1 MPIAWVSRDRIPC
14 RYETNL
20 VFGFNVRLT
29 ASRLARP
36 NSHRQDDENQHAEAN
51 LHIGI
56 ELSRRDGSVEKLSQL
71 LLSGRYPAQSRL
83 PPERELA
90 GLLGVSRSGLREGLE
105 ILEAEGRIWRHVGK
119 GTFVG
124 PRPIQ
129 AATGLDLVSAM
140 TSPEEVLE
148 VRLLFEPLIARLAA
162 TRATAPEIE
171 NIERLLEKSDGARD
185 AKTWELWDGTLHR
198 AVAQAAHNKLLL
210 AIFDGFNAM
219 RSQAAW
225 SRLRVAA
232 LSAERLAVYRR
243 QHRAYV
249 GAIAARDPARAETT
263 MRLHIET
270 VKNNLLGLERDD
282 RVKPGAKPGPAV
294 KPGPSTKTKRGESTI
309 AG

>member
-1 MPIAWVSRDRIPC
+1 MSARGPSSARGRSREPPASISSARI
-14 RYETNL
+14 
-20 VFGFNVRLT
+20 
-29 ASRLARP
+29 
-36 NSHRQDDENQHAEAN
+36 
-51 LHIGI
+51 
-56 ELSRRDGSVEKLSQL
+56 
-71 LLSGRYPAQSRL
+71 
-83 PPERELA
+83 
-90 GLLGVSRSGLREGLE
+90 
-105 ILEAEGRIWRHVGK
+105 
-119 GTFVG
+119 
-124 PRPIQ
+124 
-129 AATGLDLVSAM
+129 

-171 NIERLLEKSDGARD
+171 NIQRLLEKSDAARD
-185 AKTWELWDGTLHR
+185 AKAWELWDGTLHR
-198 AVAQAAHNKLLL
+198 AVAEAAHNKLLL

-225 SRLRVAA
+225 SRLRLAA

-270 VKNNLLGLERDD
+270 VRNNLLGLERDD
-282 RVKPGAKPGPAV
+282 RSKATVKPQ
-294 KPGPSTKTKRGESTI
+294 PSMKTKRGESTI

>member
-1 MPIAWVSRDRIPC
+1 
-14 RYETNL
+14 
-20 VFGFNVRLT
+20 
-29 ASRLARP
+29 
-36 NSHRQDDENQHAEAN
+36 
-51 LHIGI
+51 
-56 ELSRRDGSVEKLSQL
+56 LSRRDGSVEKLSQL
-71 LLSGRYPAQSRL
+71 LQSGRYPAQSRL

-124 PRPIQ
+124 PRPLQ
-129 AATGLDLVSAM
+129 GASGLDLVSAM

-185 AKTWELWDGTLHR
+185 AKAWELWDGTLHR

-225 SRLRVAA
+225 SRLRLAA
-232 LSAERLAVYRR
+232 LSAERLGVYRR

-282 RVKPGAKPGPAV
+282 RVKPGTKPGLGAKPGPAI
-294 KPGPSTKTKRGESTI
+294 KAKRGEPTI